1 MIPDLYTTRSLPL
14 EDPRTRMVGVRR
26 QLRSAACL
34 CLAVLAAVVLS
45 QSSPAEQ
52 LTVDLRVGITHGEH
66 SLDAG
71 ADQRALG
78 FAMRVLRDSTDL
90 QNQHLM
96 GWGALNP
103 EPAPGQSA
111 WESLDE
117 RITLISR
124 SGGEPVLTL
133 CCAPDWMKGGEPG
146 TTDWSRLE
154 VAPTPDHYDDFA
166 ALAARAAARY
176 PDVRYF
182 QVWNELK
189 GFYDQSANRWDA
201 AAYTDLYNRVHA
213 AVKAV
218 RPDAL
223 IGGPYVVMDSWSQGG
238 SHPSAIAGPWG
249 VLDQRPLDVLEYW
262 LRHARDADFVV
273 VDGKTATRDRGVIT
287 DPFTAVGKF
296 AAVNAWLRQ
305 RTTLPIWWAEWS
317 AVPQRALRNLDYQAA
332 VQAAGLRSL
341 ALSGAAV
348 ALSWQPQAVGS
359 RCDGCLWSD
368 AHPSGGSRPTPFA
381 SVLSAWRRMFR
392 PGSVVRAEPA
402 GLPSE
407 LIALESDQGVFVI
420 NPSRELV
427 HVRDT
432 APLAAY
438 EVRATTVPSTHKEM
452 SCAPPL

>member
-1 MIPDLYTTRSLPL
+1 
-14 EDPRTRMVGVRR
+14 MV
-26 QLRSAACL
+26 AAGL
-34 CLAVLAAVVLS
+34 CLAAGGLS
-45 QSSPAEQ
+45 PSGPAER
-52 LTVDLRVGITHGEH
+52 LTVGLRVGVTHGEH

-71 ADQRALG
+71 ADQRAVDS
-78 FAMRVLRDSTDL
+78 AMRVLRDSADL

-103 EPAPGQSA
+103 EPAPGQFD
-111 WESLDE
+111 WGSLDA
-117 RITLISR
+117 RIALIGR

-154 VAPTPDHYDDFA
+154 VAPIPDHYDDFA

-176 PDVRYF
+176 PGVRYF

-201 AAYTDLYNRVHA
+201 AAYTDLYNRVYA

-262 LRHARDADFVV
+262 LEHARGADFVV

-296 AAVNAWLRQ
+296 AAVNVWLRQ
-305 RTTLPIWWAEWS
+305 RTALPIWWAEWS
-317 AVPQRALRNLDYQAA
+317 AVPGRALRKPDYQAA

-348 ALSWQPQAVGS
+348 ALSWQPQAIGD

-368 AHPSGGSRPTPFA
+368 ARRPGGGRPTPFA
-381 SVLSAWRRMFR
+381 SVLAGWRRMFP

-402 GLPSE
+402 GLPPG
-407 LIALESDQGVFVI
+407 LIALESGQGALVV
-420 NPSRELV
+420 NPSREP
-427 HVRDT
+427 VRT
-432 APLAAY
+432 RGAAPLAAY
-438 EVRATTVPSTHKEM
+438 EVRAIAIPSTRKEAR
-452 SCAPPL
+452 CAPRS